1 MNTKKYILLFA
12 ALLLVFDSCKKDPLN
27 LNPPDQIATTTFFKQ
42 KSDFDEAL
50 AAVYASMQT
59 EEFSYGMGFR
69 DCLTDD
75 AYNQFNSGNVTSIDQ
90 GDLSATIGGYQQA
103 IYDDAYTGIARVNN
117 FLQQLAAYKNA
128 DITDA
133 IRKQYTGEVMF
144 VRAFMYYQLYTIY
157 GDVPLVTQTLTLA
170 TEKQPKVPAAQILAQ
185 IESDLNYGI
194 TNLSPQPYISNYG
207 HACASSAQAL
217 LARVLIFAAYQGTG
231 TVDPTMMTQVR
242 DLCKAVVPQYSLDPT
257 YINVFRDATQA
268 TSKEVIFTINFL
280 APNNTAP
287 WDLYYG
293 NYDACAPYE
302 NMVDDYEC
310 TDGLPWGTSPLTDK
324 VNTFN
329 NRDPRL
335 SVSIF
340 KGFVDWGNGNT
351 YVPANPV
358 PTGYGTKKF
367 LEPKN
372 IPYSFSTLSQ
382 QDAVILREAE
392 VMLMY
397 AEAENEIS
405 GPDATVYQLT
415 TAIRARSG
423 MPAYPAGL
431 SQADMRQ
438 RIRHERRIELA
449 FEGLRHFDLIRWH
462 IAGPTLNGLNTGVIT
477 FNWQDKFYEWPLPQT
492 EIDKSGGVLVQNPS
506 YK

>member
-1 MNTKKYILLFA
+1 MKKRIYIIICMAVVSTITACNKQL
-12 ALLLVFDSCKKDPLN
+12 D
-27 LNPPDQIATTTFFKQ
+27 LNPKDQLATTTFYKQ

-50 AAVYASMQT
+50 AAVYGSMQT

-69 DCLTDD
+69 DCISDNGY
-75 AYNQFNSGNVTSIDQ
+75 AQFNSGSATSIDQ
-90 GDLSATIGGYQQA
+90 GNLSPTIGGYQQA
-103 IYDDAYTGIARVNN
+103 IYDDAYTSIARVNN
-117 FLQQLAAYKNA
+117 FLAQLNAYTGA
-128 DITDA
+128 DITAD
-133 IRKQYTGEVMF
+133 IRKEYTGEVMF

-157 GDVPLVTQTLTLA
+157 GDVPLVTAPLTLA
-170 TEKQPKVPAAQILAQ
+170 TQKQPKVPAAQILTQ

-194 TNLSPQPYISNYG
+194 TNLSNQPYISNYG

-231 TVDPTMMTQVR
+231 TVDPTIMGQVR
-242 DLCKAVVPQYSLDPT
+242 DLCKSVLTQYSLDPDF
-257 YINVFRDATQA
+257 ISPFRDATQM

-293 NYDACAPYE
+293 DWDACAPYE
-302 NMVDDYEC
+302 NLVDDYEC
-310 TDGLPWGTSPLTDK
+310 TDGLPWGVSPLTDK
-324 VNTFN
+324 TNNMN

-335 SVSIF
+335 GMTVY
-340 KGFVDWGNGNT
+340 KGYVDFGNGE
-351 YVPANPV
+351 VHHPSNPV

-372 IPYSFSTLSQ
+372 IPYGFSTLSQ
-382 QDAVILREAE
+382 QDAVIIRAAE

-397 AEAENEIS
+397 AEAENELS

-415 TAIRARSG
+415 TAIRARVN

-431 SQADMRQ
+431 TQDEMRQ
-438 RIRHERRIELA
+438 RIRHERRVELA
-449 FEGLRHFDLIRWH
+449 FEGLRQFDLVRWH
-462 IAGPTLNGLNTGVIT
+462 IAGQVLNGLNTGLIT
-477 FNWQDKFYEWPLPQT
+477 FNWQDKFYKWPLPQT
-492 EIDKSGGVLVQNPS
+492 EIDKSSGILVQNPD

>member
-1 MNTKKYILLFA
+1 MKKRIYIIICMA
-12 ALLLVFDSCKKDPLN
+12 VVSALTACNKKLE
-27 LNPPDQIATTTFFKQ
+27 LNPTDLLATTTFYKQ

-50 AAVYASMQT
+50 AAVYASLQT

-69 DCLTDD
+69 DCLSDD
-75 AYNQFNSGNVTSIDQ
+75 AFNQFNSGAVTTIDQ
-90 GDLSATIGGYQQA
+90 GSLSATIGGYQQT
-103 IYDDAYTGIARVNN
+103 IYDDAYVGIARVNS
-117 FLQQLAAYKNA
+117 FLAQLAAYKQA

-144 VRAFMYYQLYTIY
+144 VRAFMYYQLYTTY
-157 GDVPLVTQTLTLA
+157 GDVPLVTQPLTLA
-170 TEKQPKVPAAQILAQ
+170 TQKQPKVPAAQILAQ

-194 TNLSPQPYISNYG
+194 TNLGTQPYISNYG

-231 TVDPTMMTQVR
+231 TVDPTVMTQVR
-242 DLCKAVVPQYSLDPT
+242 DLCKAIVPVYSLDPT

-280 APNNTAP
+280 SPNNTAP

-310 TDGLPWGTSPLTDK
+310 TDGLPWGVSPLTDK

-335 SVSIF
+335 SVTIF

-351 YVPANPV
+351 YLPANPV

-372 IPYSFSTLSQ
+372 IPYGFSTLSQ

-397 AEAENEIS
+397 AEAENEIA

-415 TAIRARSG
+415 TAIRARVG

-431 SQADMRQ
+431 TQDEMRQ

-449 FEGLRHFDLIRWH
+449 FEGLRHFDLVRWH
-462 IAGPTLNGLNTGVIT
+462 TAGQVLNGLNTGLIT
-477 FNWQDKFYEWPLPQT
+477 FNWQDKFYKWPLPQI
-492 EIDKSGGVLVQNPS
+492 EIDKSGGILIQNPD